1 MDKFDASAINPSHY
15 RQEKVQCI
23 DVMRFLF
30 GDEIVL
36 HGCLFNIFK
45 YLWRHAD
52 KNGVEDI
59 VDLRARRDLP
69 VHHGVEHLRHH
80 RKILSGSAA

>member
-59 VDLRARRDLP
+59 EKSNRYMQ
-69 VHHGVEHLRHH
+69 E
-80 RKILSGSAA
+80 